1 MSGDSQPKKMTWF
14 IVLAVSILVLW
25 RSSRYLLSIY
35 FHLQEVGVEIAEAV
49 SIILSFGPICS
60 CLEVAHVI
68 LWLVENAA
76 IASQGN

>member
-1 MSGDSQPKKMTWF
+1 MVHCPCSEYPCSLEG
-14 IVLAVSILVLW
+14 
-25 RSSRYLLSIY
+25 LLDIY

-49 SIILSFGPICS
+49 SIILAFGPICS
-60 CLEVAHVI
+60 SLEVAHVI